1 MVRFGVVTLI
11 ISSSI
16 CTVQFCQLMW
26 SVPAVVDFHTA
37 NSFVQKQNNFY
48 SLFRREGEREKS
60 LLDRRLGVGGGG
72 ITNPWLGSVL

>member
-48 SLFRREGEREKS
+48 SLFRREEEREKNPYSIGDWGLGNNQS
-60 LLDRRLGVGGGG
+60 LVG
-72 ITNPWLGSVL
+72 